1 MQKPSFLFL
10 LILGAVALL
19 GAYQALFPIPAMTSF
34 VRFFALTAY
43 LLLCVSLLIGPLT
56 VFWPKAFGQIIEPR
70 RAVGISCFV
79 FVAVHG
85 LLVIGPRYGWDLS
98 PLVSNLGLA
107 ATIPATL
114 VLLALTLTSSDYAV
128 KALGPVLWKNVQ
140 RFNYLAFA
148 LSSAH
153 FILQSNGLFLDVN
166 GKTFINIA
174 EAALLLLGAAVVLLQ
189 VAGFFE
195 RRRKLA
201 FLRQAQA
208 EEKAGQMAGQ

>member
-19 GAYQALFPIPAMTSF
+19 GAYQSLFPIPTMTSF
-34 VRFFALTAY
+34 TRFFALTAY

-56 VFWPKAFGQIIEPR
+56 VFRPQTFGQIIEPR
-70 RAVGISCFV
+70 RAVGIACFA
-79 FVAVHG
+79 FVTVHG
-85 LLVIGPRYGWDLS
+85 TLVIGPRYGWDLS
-98 PLVSNLGLA
+98 PLVSSLGLA
-107 ATIPATL
+107 AAIPATL

-128 KALGPVLWKNVQ
+128 KTLGPGVWKNIQ

-148 LSSAH
+148 LASMH

-166 GKTFINIA
+166 GKTFVNIA
-174 EAALLLLGAAVVLLQ
+174 EIALLLLGAATVLLQ
-189 VAGFFE
+189 VAGFIE

-201 FLRQAQA
+201 SSKQAQA
-208 EEKAGQMAGQ
+208 ADMAGPGAGQ